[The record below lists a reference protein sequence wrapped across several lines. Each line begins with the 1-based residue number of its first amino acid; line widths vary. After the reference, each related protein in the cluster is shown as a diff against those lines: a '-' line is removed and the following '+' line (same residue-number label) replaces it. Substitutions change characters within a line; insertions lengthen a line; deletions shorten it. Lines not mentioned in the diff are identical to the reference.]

1 MDETR
6 ARQEDER
13 PQGRSD
19 SPLRSERGGTTISDN
34 VVLRSRREA
43 SLLLRDSTSRRY
55 LAGRC
60 RSVTEAEASPSTIE
74 RKSFKETTLWP
85 ISR

>member
-19 SPLRSERGGTTISDN
+19 SPLRSERGGTTRSDN

-43 SLLLRDSTSRRY
+43 SLLL
-55 LAGRC
+55 
-60 RSVTEAEASPSTIE
+60 
-74 RKSFKETTLWP
+74 
-85 ISR
+85 